1 MYSEKIYNLT
11 ASAKAHVSLAQSLRS
26 CGSPSWIMYLKLA
39 KQAIQMRQKLKA
51 ELYEIEKWHTE
62 CNSLDDNNTTVEIVL
77 QVA

>member
-1 MYSEKIYNLT
+1 MYSEQIYHLT
-11 ASAKAHVSLAQSLRS
+11 ASAKAYVILAQSLRS

-62 CNSLDDNNTTVEIVL
+62 CKNSDNNNTTVEIIL